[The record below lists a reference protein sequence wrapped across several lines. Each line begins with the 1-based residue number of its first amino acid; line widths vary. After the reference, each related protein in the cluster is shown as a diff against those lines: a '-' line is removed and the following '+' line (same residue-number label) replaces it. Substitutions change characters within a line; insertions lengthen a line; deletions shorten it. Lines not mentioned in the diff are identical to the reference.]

1 MTIGIWAFGFG
12 LLLLVGALFFVFR
25 SQQLQSQSGL
35 PKGNVIYT
43 DGGAWF
49 PNEDPLY
56 DRGLKLVGKPDYLIE
71 QDNGDII
78 PVELKS
84 GRAPTQPHDGH
95 VLQLAAYCLLV
106 EQNYGIRP
114 YYGIIQY
121 QDRAFAVDFTDD
133 LEADLLD
140 VLAEMRQDMFATAVD
155 RDHEQ
160 WARCNHCGVRNQCD
174 QSLVFKPLI

>member
-1 MTIGIWAFGFG
+1 MTIGIWALGLG
-12 LLLLVGALFFVFR
+12 LLLLVATLLFVFR
-25 SQQLQSQSGL
+25 SQQLQAQSGL
-35 PKGNVIYT
+35 PEGKVIYT

-56 DRGLKLVGKPDYLIE
+56 DRELKLVGKPDYLIE
-71 QDNGDII
+71 QNNGEII

-84 GRAPTQPHDGH
+84 GQAPSQPHEGH

-106 EQNYGIRP
+106 ELNYGIRP

-121 QDRAFAVDFTDD
+121 KDSAFAVDYTDD

-140 VLAEMRQDMFATAVD
+140 VLTEMRQDMFATAVD

-160 WARCNHCGVRNQCD
+160 WAKCNHCGVRDHCE
-174 QSLVFKPLI
+174 QSLAFKPLI